1 MALRLRRGTDAE
13 RTLITPLEGEL
24 LYVTDTKRLYIGD
37 GTTPGGVAVLDA
49 TNTGI
54 TLGNL
59 ADINLTDDSTIPAD
73 GEVLSYDA
81 SNDRWV
87 PVSINSVVGS
97 LDDLGDVDL
106 TTPATDGQVL
116 KFDILSNTFK
126 PTDDL
131 DTTLVKITDL
141 ADVDTQ
147 STVPTNGQILR
158 WDAGSD
164 RWVPDNLS
172 VEEGGITRIEQ
183 LENVVVNAAQARDQL
198 YYDAVNG
205 VFYNDRE
212 AQAGAQVLS
221 DLGDI
226 AITTPQTGDTIFY
239 DGVGGAFYNAPAP
252 DVTLVTETSPQ
263 LGGNLD
269 TSGNAIFGGGDG
281 IFGILTADQLNI
293 GSIASDL
300 TGSVFSDNSTLLVD
314 GVSGTIPAEN
324 ISGSL
329 ISGIKQIGIINDY
342 SYRDVV
348 RFTNY
353 GNDGN
358 GLYVNISK
366 TRGTIDSPTPLI
378 AGDEIGRINFADAFT
393 GGTGAGAVALIA
405 KIDPDGTPAAGVAPG
420 LLQIATMNNA
430 GAPLVRAQ
438 LDSNGILK
446 TFGPHIGQTTAPTGI
461 PFYSLGYSNVT
472 SEGPRL
478 LMRRAR
484 GTEATPLSVNSG
496 DSIHRITFGAHDGSG
511 FVDTAFIK
519 ASVEGAISTGIV
531 PTKLEFKTTDSTGT
545 TNTPLTLG
553 TENTVSANKLSA
565 NTSFKLPIYTD
576 ASARDTDI
584 ASPEA
589 GMMVFLT
596 GTSKAQVNTDG
607 TTGGWVDLH

>member
-37 GTTPGGVAVLDA
+37 GLTPGGVAVLDA

-59 ADINLTDDSTIPAD
+59 ADVNLTDDSTIPAN

-87 PVSINSVVGS
+87 PVAIDSVIGS
-97 LDDLGDVDL
+97 LNDLGDVDL

-116 KFDILSNTFK
+116 KFDIVSGKFIPAN
-126 PTDDL
+126 DI
-131 DTTLVKITDL
+131 DTTLIKLTDL
-141 ADVDTQ
+141 SDVDTQ
-147 STVPTNGQILR
+147 STVPLNGQILR

-164 RWVPDNLS
+164 RWVPDNLT

-183 LENVVVNAAQARDQL
+183 LENVALISPQARDQL

-212 AQAGAQVLS
+212 ATAGAQELS
-221 DLGDI
+221 DLTDI
-226 AITTPQTGDTIFY
+226 AIITPQSGDIIVY
-239 DGVGGAFYNAPAP
+239 DAVGGAFYNTQPAAT
-252 DVTLVTETSPQ
+252 TLESEASPR

-269 TSGNAIFGGGDG
+269 TQGNAIFGGGDG
-281 IFGILTADQLNI
+281 IFGILTADQINV
-293 GSIASDL
+293 GSITADV
-300 TGSVFSDNSTLLVD
+300 TGSIFADNSTLLVD
-314 GVSGTIPAEN
+314 SVNGTIPGQN
-324 ISGSL
+324 ISGDLVGPSRL
-329 ISGIKQIGIINDY
+329 GIVNDF

-366 TRGTIDSPTPLI
+366 SRGTIAAPADLQ

-393 GGTGAGAVALIA
+393 GGVGAGAAAIVA
-405 KIDPDGTPAAGVAPG
+405 KVDPDGTPAPGIAPG
-420 LLQIATMNNA
+420 MLEFVTMNNA
-430 GAPLVRAQ
+430 GSAIVRAEI
-438 LDSNGILK
+438 DSNGILK
-446 TFGPHIGQTTAPTGI
+446 TYGPHIGVSTAPTGI
-461 PFYSLGYSNVT
+461 PFYSLNYSNIS

-478 LMRRAR
+478 LMRRSR
-484 GTEATPLSVNSG
+484 GTESAPTAVSSG
-496 DSIHRITFGAHDGSG
+496 DSLHRITFGAYDGSS
-511 FVDTAFIK
+511 FIDTAFIK
-519 ASVEGAISTGIV
+519 ASVEGAVSTGVV
-531 PTKLEFKTTDSTGT
+531 PTKIEIRTSDSTGT
-545 TNTPLTLG
+545 VNTPLTIG
-553 TENTVSANKLSA
+553 TENNVSANKLSVS
-565 NTSFKLPIYTD
+565 TSFKLPIYADST
-576 ASARDTDI
+576 ARDTDI
-584 ASPEA
+584 ASPEP